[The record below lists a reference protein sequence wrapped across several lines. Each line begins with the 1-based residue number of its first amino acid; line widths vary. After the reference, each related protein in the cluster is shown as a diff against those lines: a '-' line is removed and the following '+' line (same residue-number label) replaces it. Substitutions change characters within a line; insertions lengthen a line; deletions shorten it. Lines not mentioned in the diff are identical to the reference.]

1 MSLFDRDGAHITT
14 ELFCWALSS
23 ESTLTS
29 DVRRQGAWCNGDDSH
44 LTVCST
50 ASSPVPRAAHIAAGS
65 SSSHYGYSP
74 AAAPAPA
81 SVGAVGKRK
90 SADPPARSTSAAG
103 RPGTSE
109 RRYAARASVALGRAV
124 RGRCLPTFWWAFFSN
139 NRGDHRPDGTR
150 TTVNLVQ
157 MLRSFE

>member
-109 RRYAARASVALGRAV
+109 RRYAARASVAFGAYSTMV
-124 RGRCLPTFWWAFFSN
+124 ARGL
-139 NRGDHRPDGTR
+139 
-150 TTVNLVQ
+150 
-157 MLRSFE
+157 